1 MIITN
6 KICSSEAFEIELNA
20 IKQML
25 IKKGYPSPLINRYL
39 KIEIKRWNDIK
50 PYGPEKCQVI
60 LVLSYAGKKSNQIKK
75 KKKLTEKVYRAAKTT
90 VIFTSSS
97 VLSPKGKDLISN
109 KHKSCVV
116 YTFKCC
122 CLSS

>member
-6 KICSSEAFEIELNA
+6 KICSSEAFEIELDA

-25 IKKGYPSPLINRYL
+25 IQKGYPSPLINRYL

-75 KKKLTEKVYRAAKTT
+75 KKKVNG
-90 VIFTSSS
+90 
-97 VLSPKGKDLISN
+97 KGV
-109 KHKSCVV
+109 SC
-116 YTFKCC
+116 C
-122 CLSS
+122 